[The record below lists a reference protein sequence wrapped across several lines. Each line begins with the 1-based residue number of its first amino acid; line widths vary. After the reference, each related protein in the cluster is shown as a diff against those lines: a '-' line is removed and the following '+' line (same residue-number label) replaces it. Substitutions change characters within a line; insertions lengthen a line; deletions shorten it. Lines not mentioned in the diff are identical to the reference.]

1 MKNMYNLGGFDID
14 YEQGLDD
21 SFCRCMSA
29 VMENMNDYPNW
40 PPQFQCYFAAT
51 PFGQD
56 YDIYQQL
63 FVNNTNYIHV
73 FNYQAYAD
81 DIPDVQGYLNK
92 YAQLAQENPNQE
104 NNGYVEI
111 ALGICSS
118 TVAPRGLQPPDI
130 FTLWD
135 SLHSQGA
142 ANVMIWCL
150 EDSADNGF
158 YIESEIQARS

>member
-1 MKNMYNLGGFDID
+1 MYNLGEFDID

-21 SFCRCMSA
+21 SLYRCMSA

-40 PPQFQCYFAAT
+40 PPKLQCYFAAT
-51 PFGQD
+51 SFGQD
-56 YDIYQQL
+56 HDIYQQL

-111 ALGICSS
+111 VLGICSS
-118 TVAPRGLQPPDI
+118 TAAPRGLQPPDI
-130 FTLWD
+130 FTFWD

-150 EDSADNGF
+150 EDSADNGL